1 MSHGGTEGAPLE
13 CADVTD
19 SCQNVPVDRPA
30 TADYPPGA
38 KLPPRVL
45 DDFEFVWMLR
55 GRADFVTGTAV
66 TRLEPGHL
74 LLVPPGLRH
83 GFDWDARH
91 PVRHGYVHFGPRD
104 VRVARRP
111 ALVTMSRDD
120 PLAGLAAY
128 LLWLGAAEPDGW
140 HARARRIL
148 GVMVTL
154 VQAGPL
160 PARAE
165 PRPAPAAGAAIAVL
179 RREWA
184 ALPLRRMS
192 VDELATAARVSRGHL
207 NRVFRQGFGLG
218 VAEALEG
225 LRFSRAEALLTRTDS
240 TLGAIAGQCGFADLS
255 HFSHRFAA
263 RYGVPPSR
271 YRTAG
276 ADTSTL
282 DDPGIRRLSR
292 LVWQ

>member
-1 MSHGGTEGAPLE
+1 ME
-13 CADVTD
+13 CLNAA
-19 SCQNVPVDRPA
+19 SACHNVHMDRPA

-38 KLPPRVL
+38 RLPLRVI
-45 DDFEFVWMLR
+45 DDYEFVWMLR
-55 GRADFVTGTAV
+55 GRAHYVTESGAEP
-66 TRLEPGHL
+66 LDPGHL

-91 PVRHGYVHFGPRD
+91 PVRHGYVHFGPKD
-104 VRVARRP
+104 VRVRRRP

-120 PLAGLAAY
+120 PLAGLVAY

-148 GVMVTL
+148 GVLVTL
-154 VQAGPL
+154 VQDGPL
-160 PARAE
+160 PARTE
-165 PRPAPAAGAAIAVL
+165 PRPAPAARAAIDVL

-184 ALPLRRMS
+184 ALPLHRLS
-192 VDELATAARVSRGHL
+192 VDELAAAARVSRGHL
-207 NRVFRQGFGLG
+207 NRVFRQAFGLG

-240 TLGAIAGQCGFADLS
+240 TLGAIAAQCGFADLS
-255 HFSHRFAA
+255 HFSHRFTA

-276 ADTSTL
+276 AVTSTS

-292 LVWQ
+292 LVWH